1 MGENRPHPRTTFLTV
16 GYLPVRRPSNHNPC
30 FSVSLITIGFF
41 ENVEHRYTNDV
52 VVMKFSKEM
61 QYRSFPLEGREGE
74 WGRCGSYKVCPPV
87 PERTGICNGAP
98 PSLFWRE
105 GRVVRP
111 VW

>member
-1 MGENRPHPRTTFLTV
+1 MV
-16 GYLPVRRPSNHNPC
+16 GPQLIPSEAGRGTAHSPC
-30 FSVSLITIGFF
+30 FSGRLITISVS
-41 ENVEHRYTNDV
+41 ESAEQRYKVDV

-61 QYRSFPLEGREGE
+61 QYRSFPLEGRKGE

>member
-1 MGENRPHPRTTFLTV
+1 MGESRPHPRTTFLTV

-61 QYRSFPLEGREGE
+61 QYRLLSFGEKEG
-74 WGRCGSYKVCPPV
+74 
-87 PERTGICNGAP
+87 
-98 PSLFWRE
+98 
-105 GRVVRP
+105 
-111 VW
+111 